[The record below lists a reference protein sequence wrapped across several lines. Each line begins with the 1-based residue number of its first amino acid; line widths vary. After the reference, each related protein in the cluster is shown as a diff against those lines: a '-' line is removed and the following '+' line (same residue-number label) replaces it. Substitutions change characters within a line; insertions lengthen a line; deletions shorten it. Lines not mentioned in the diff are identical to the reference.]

1 MDDVD
6 ADSELEEGLVDLDD
20 SLETELDESEFAWDE
35 SDDSTLELGDVDD
48 DLKLDVE
55 DDFDIDSP
63 VSLANENSLHDL
75 DEELA
80 EESELDLDD
89 TSFDELVAKTE
100 LESSAAD
107 EFVFDEPAPAPAAEV
122 EDDEAAEDDDLFEQ
136 ALSDFS
142 AESLALDDAA
152 DLSDDELDSELD
164 FMADADE
171 AATKLDLARAYID
184 MGDSEGARDIL
195 AEVAHEGNEQQR
207 QEAVDLLGRID
218 A

>member
-6 ADSELEEGLVDLDD
+6 SDTDLDEGLVELDD
-20 SLETELDESEFAWDE
+20 SLETELDEAEFAWDE
-35 SDDSTLELGDVDD
+35 TDESSSEPAVAEALADEDLSLDD
-48 DLKLDVE
+48 

-63 VSLANENSLHDL
+63 VSLANETSLHDL

-89 TSFDELVAKTE
+89 ESFSELVAE
-100 LESSAAD
+100 AEIESSTED
-107 EFVFDEPAPAPAAEV
+107 EFVFDEPASVV
-122 EDDEAAEDDDLFEQ
+122 ESEQEETAEDDDLFEQ

-142 AESLALDDAA
+142 AESLAMDDA
-152 DLSDDELDSELD
+152 DMSDDDLDSELD